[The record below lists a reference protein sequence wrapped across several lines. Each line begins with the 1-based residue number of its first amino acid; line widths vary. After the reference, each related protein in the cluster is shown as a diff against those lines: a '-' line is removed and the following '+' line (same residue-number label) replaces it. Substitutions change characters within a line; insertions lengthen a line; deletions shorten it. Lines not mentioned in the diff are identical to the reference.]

1 MHLLLILALA
11 VLYPA
16 VHILNGWLFD
26 FATINDH
33 ISLIYLPAFLRL
45 FNLLVLGPIY
55 GTLTTMLGGLLLL
68 TKFEDPLL
76 IGMFNILS
84 SCASPII
91 ALLSFRY
98 FFKRRIQL
106 TSLSDLCILTLVYC
120 VANASVHQIT
130 WLLLDGTHVFDLQ
143 HAMSMFVGD
152 LLGALLGA
160 YLMKAVLDFLE
171 KKGVKL

>member
-26 FATINDH
+26 FANINDH

-55 GTLTTMLGGLLLL
+55 GTLTTMLGGFLLLS
-68 TKFEDPLL
+68 KFNEPLVL
-76 IGMFNILS
+76 GLFNIAC
-84 SCASPII
+84 SCAGPLI
-91 ALLSFRY
+91 ALMSFRFY
-98 FFKRRIQL
+98 FKRRVQL
-106 TSLSDLCILTLVYC
+106 TSLTDLSILTLVYC
-120 VANASVHQIT
+120 VANSLIHHMT
-130 WLLLDGTHVFDLQ
+130 WLILDDTHNFDAQ
-143 HAMSMFVGD
+143 QAMSMFVGD

-171 KKGVKL
+171 KKGITL